1 MKKKFVSLML
11 AIGMASCNTPPGGYY
26 GGGPY
31 YGAPPPPRNAPY
43 DRSYSYRDDVFYN
56 QCRNTVDP
64 AGVIAGAL
72 IGGLLGNAIGRSNNR
87 GYRGYYGRNNATGAT
102 IAGVVLGGAA
112 GALLTRNLTCEDQ
125 SYAYRSYYGG
135 LNARRP
141 YSHYPWQN
149 PRTGNRG
156 DFYVEDYY
164 RGPRGGECAN
174 FSQTIWING
183 RPEEA
188 RGVACRQPD
197 GTWAIVR

>member
-1 MKKKFVSLML
+1 MKKKIASLML
-11 AIGMASCNTPPGGYY
+11 AIGMASCTTQPGGYY
-26 GGGPY
+26 GGGGPY

-43 DRSYSYRDDVFYN
+43 DRPYSYRDDVYYN
-56 QCRNTVDP
+56 RCRNTVDP

-87 GYRGYYGRNNATGAT
+87 GYYRRNDATGAT

-125 SYAYRSYYGG
+125 SYAYRSYYNG

-141 YSHYPWQN
+141 NSRYSWQN